1 MPQPDTLQ
9 LDVDAWLPRFGLSS
23 FRPGQRDVISAVMA
37 DEDCLCVMPTGGGKS
52 LCYQLPA
59 IARPGLT
66 LVVSPLIALMKDQVD
81 QLQALGLR
89 ATFVNSTLSPAEQQ
103 ARLHQLSQG
112 AYDLVY
118 VVPER
123 FRSPRFVEAV
133 RAAGLQLLAID
144 EAHCI
149 SEWGHDFRPDYA
161 RLGRFRRLLG
171 DPPTIALT
179 ATATD
184 AVRQDI
190 IAQLTLREPRIFITG
205 FARHNLHYAIQHHS
219 SARRKD
225 EALIAF
231 LAANR
236 GSGIVYASTRK
247 RCEELA
253 ELIRLRTGRTSGAY
267 HAGMTSEE
275 RHAAQDAFMQGASE
289 IVVATTA
296 FGMGIDKADV
306 RFVVHYNL
314 PGSLEGYYQEAGR
327 AGRDGQPARCLML
340 FSAGDWKIQEFF
352 IESAYP
358 SREVVSRVY
367 EFLRAMDA
375 DPIELT
381 QQEIKE
387 SLSLPIGSDGI
398 GTCEQL
404 LEKAGVL
411 ERLEPYQNMAIVRID
426 SNLPTLVDL
435 LPRQAKVQRR
445 VMQAIERLVGGRRY
459 ELVYFNP
466 RELLAE
472 TELEATA
479 LSRTLRELRQLK
491 SLDYIPPFRGRAV
504 HLLDRTKKFSELDI
518 DFQLLDERK
527 AAEYQKLRQVIDF
540 AQGRQCRQAAILD
553 YFGEAGSQP
562 CGHCDN
568 CTPGKAP
575 AAAAVQAGVPSDGH
589 LLQVARMA
597 LAGVARSRGR
607 FGKHLIAQML
617 CGSTS
622 AKITRCGLQKLSTYG
637 LLKPLKQTEV
647 AELLDCLLAGGWLEQ
662 VGLENHRPLM
672 QLSEE
677 GQRLMNHPDGSG
689 RLPSFPPALVGRMR
703 QVKVA
708 GAEPQKQ
715 PEPQRPPLADKPP
728 PPATERSA
736 PPTASKPPDEHR
748 QTAEPELPRPAP
760 AVEVPAAPLPVAPS
774 PVAASQP
781 THYWTWRL
789 LSTGFSVD
797 DCAAARGLEREVV
810 LDHALRA
817 IDSGWRVEARW
828 FLSGEQI
835 AALERVVGPGE
846 PQRLRP
852 LLSQLPH
859 DVRYEELQLYLKC
872 RRAAANLPENL
883 AESKKSPQCGTIP
896 A

>member
-1 MPQPDTLQ
+1 
-9 LDVDAWLPRFGLSS
+9 
-23 FRPGQRDVISAVMA
+23 
-37 DEDCLCVMPTGGGKS
+37 
-52 LCYQLPA
+52 
-59 IARPGLT
+59 
-66 LVVSPLIALMKDQVD
+66 
-81 QLQALGLR
+81 LQALGLR
-89 ATFVNSTLSPAEQQ
+89 ATLVNSTLSPAEQQ
-103 ARLHQLSQG
+103 ARLQQLAQG

-133 RAAGLQLLAID
+133 RTAGLQLLAID

-171 DPPTIALT
+171 DPTTIALT

-190 IAQLTLREPRIFITG
+190 IAQLALREPRIFITG

-219 SARRKD
+219 SIKRKD
-225 EALIAF
+225 EALVAF
-231 LAANR
+231 LAANP

-267 HAGMTSEE
+267 HAGMTSDE
-275 RHAAQDAFMQGASE
+275 RHAAQDAFMRGSSE

-327 AGRDGQPARCLML
+327 AGRDGQPARCLLL
-340 FSAGDWKIQEFF
+340 FTAGDWKIQEFF

-358 SREVVSRVY
+358 SREVVARVY

-387 SLSLPIGSDGI
+387 SLNLSIGADGI

-411 ERLEPYQNMAIVRID
+411 QRLEPYQNMAIARID

-466 RELLAE
+466 RELLGE
-472 TELEATA
+472 TELEAAA

-491 SLDYIPPFRGRAV
+491 SFDYIPPFRGRAV
-504 HLLDRTKKFSELDI
+504 HLLDRSKSFSQLDI

-553 YFGEAGSQP
+553 YFGESGSQP

-568 CTPGKAP
+568 CTPAKASP
-575 AAAAVQAGVPSDGH
+575 AAAQAGVPSDGH

-617 CGSTS
+617 CGSSS

-637 LLKPLKQTEV
+637 LLKPLKQTDV

-662 VGLENHRPLM
+662 VGMENHRPLM

-677 GQRLMNHPDGSG
+677 GQRLMGHPDPAA
-689 RLPSFPPALVGRMR
+689 RLPSFPAALVSRLR
-703 QVKVA
+703 LVKVA
-708 GAEPQKQ
+708 GAEPQQQ
-715 PEPQRPPLADKPP
+715 PERRP
-728 PPATERSA
+728 
-736 PPTASKPPDEHR
+736 
-748 QTAEPELPRPAP
+748 
-760 AVEVPAAPLPVAPS
+760 VVAPS
-774 PVAASQP
+774 PAVLPQPRPAAADSGAAPARSKPPAEHAARTADYQPGEKPMVPAESASGAAATGSPAAASQP
-781 THYWTWRL
+781 THYWTWRM

-797 DCAAARGLEREVV
+797 ECAAARGLEHEVV

-817 IDSGWRVEARW
+817 I
-828 FLSGEQI
+828 EQ
-835 AALERVVGPGE
+835 
-846 PQRLRP
+846 
-852 LLSQLPH
+852 
-859 DVRYEELQLYLKC
+859 
-872 RRAAANLPENL
+872 
-883 AESKKSPQCGTIP
+883 
-896 A
+896 